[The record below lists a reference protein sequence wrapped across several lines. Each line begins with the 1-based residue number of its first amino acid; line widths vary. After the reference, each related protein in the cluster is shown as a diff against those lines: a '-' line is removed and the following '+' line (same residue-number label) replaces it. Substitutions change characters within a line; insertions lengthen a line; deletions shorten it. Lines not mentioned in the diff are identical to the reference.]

1 MEVTMR
7 VSGAV
12 ITGIVAT
19 LAMGGVLAA
28 FLGNASPYVTL
39 AEAKQSKNDSMH
51 LAGSL
56 LKESVRTD
64 PRNGEISFK
73 LKDDTGAIA
82 QVVYVGSQP
91 GNLMEATKVVA
102 IGGMDGE
109 VFKAH
114 QLLVKCPSKYETQQA
129 AAGAAKV

>member
-1 MEVTMR
+1 MGMTMR
-7 VSGAV
+7 LSGAV
-12 ITGIVAT
+12 ITGIIAT
-19 LAMGGVLAA
+19 LAMGGVVAA
-28 FLGNASPYVTL
+28 FMSNASPYVTV

-51 LAGSL
+51 LAGAL

-73 LKDDTGAIA
+73 LRDDTGAVA
-82 QVVYVGSQP
+82 QIVYVGSQP

-102 IGGMDGE
+102 IGGMQGD

-114 QLLVKCPSKYETQQA
+114 QLLVKCPSKYETER
-129 AAGAAKV
+129 AAKATKV